1 MASAGQSSEQAWQAQ
16 DVNAIP
22 TLAWAARPDGSA
34 EFLNRRWLDYT
45 GLSAEEAS
53 DWGWTAALHTED
65 RDKVMDCWRRLL
77 DSGEAGEM
85 EGRLR
90 RHDGDYRWFLFR
102 AEPLRDESGDIFKWY
117 GANTDIEDRKR
128 AEALLAAEKRTLEMI
143 ANGACLADIL
153 EGLCDTID
161 AQADNTISAVMLMDA
176 DGMHLRPAAGP
187 RLPKGWIE
195 AITPLKIGPCVG
207 SCGTAASLK
216 QRVIVSDVAT
226 DPLWADY
233 RDLALS
239 HGLRAVWSQP
249 LLSKNQEIL
258 GTFCI
263 SYTEPR
269 TPNETDLRLIEGA
282 GHIAVIAIEG
292 ERSQEALR
300 GASEEIRNSEARLR
314 KIIDTIPTLAW
325 CTLPDGTGIFW
336 NRRWHEY
343 TGLSL
348 EVVRGWGWQDAIH
361 PEDLKEI
368 TDKWLGFL
376 AAGQPGEVEGRLRRF
391 DGVYRWFLFRAEPL
405 RDESGNIVNW
415 YGTDTDI
422 DDLKRAEAKL
432 RQDEEELRRMTDAI
446 PQTIIVMNPD
456 GKAIYA
462 NRVAL
467 EYTGLSLHDVQT
479 DDFRERVFHPDDV
492 QRVREE
498 RYKGLSDTAPFE
510 NEQRALGKDGK
521 YRWFL
526 IRYNPLLDESGN
538 VIRWYATGTDIDDR
552 KRAEDR
558 LRNETVALREQIDRD
573 SMFEDI
579 VGSSEALREVLRQV
593 DKVAHSD
600 STVLILGETG
610 TGKELIARAVHRRSN
625 RGDRAFIGV
634 NCAAIPASLI
644 ASELFGHEKGAFTG
658 ATQRRLGRFESANG
672 GTIFLDEVG
681 DLPPEV
687 QIALLRVLQEREIE
701 RVGSNRPI
709 PVDVRVLAATH
720 RDLNALVAEGKF
732 RQDLLYRL
740 NVVPIEMPSLRDRAS
755 DIPLLV
761 EYFIDRFG
769 KKAGKK
775 FRTID
780 RRTLKLLQAYGWP
793 GNVRELQNV
802 IERAVILSEGDI
814 FCVDETW
821 LKRQAP
827 QFAGPTAA
835 LNSALQQQEKEMIE
849 AALAESVGRVS
860 GPGGAAAKLGL
871 PRPTLDAKSGDWES
885 TNIGSKFI
893 SRTDPC
899 LPGNPVAVAH

>member
-1 MASAGQSSEQAWQAQ
+1 MASAGQSTEQARQAQ
-16 DVNAIP
+16 DVDAIP
-22 TLAWAARPDGSA
+22 TLAWSARPDGSA

-45 GLSAEEAS
+45 GLSAGEAA
-53 DWGWTAALHTED
+53 DWGWTVALHPED
-65 RDKVMDCWRRLL
+65 RARLMDSWRHLL
-77 DSGEAGEM
+77 ASGEAGEI
-85 EGRLR
+85 EARLCR
-90 RHDGDYRWFLFR
+90 YDGEYRWFLFR
-102 AEPLRDESGDIFKWY
+102 AEPVRDSHGNIFKWY

-143 ANGACLADIL
+143 ASGACLADIL
-153 EGLCDTID
+153 ERLCETID
-161 AQADNTISAVMLMDA
+161 AQARNIKSAVMLMDA
-176 DGMHLRPAAGP
+176 DGKHLRPAAGP
-187 RLPKGWIE
+187 RLPRGWVE
-195 AITPLKIGPCVG
+195 AITPLKIGPCIG

-216 QRVIVSDVAT
+216 QRVIVSDIAT

-239 HGLRAVWSQP
+239 HGLRAAWSQP

-258 GTFCI
+258 GTFCV
-263 SYTEPR
+263 SYAEPR

-300 GASEEIRNSEARLR
+300 SAFEEIRNSEKKLR

-325 CTLPDGTGIFW
+325 CSLPDGTGIFW

-348 EVVRGWGWQDAIH
+348 EVVRGWGWQKAIH

-376 AAGQPGEVEGRLRRF
+376 AAGQAGEVEGRLRRF

-446 PQTIIVMNPD
+446 PQTIIVLNPD
-456 GKAIYA
+456 GKAIYV

-467 EYTGLSLHDVQT
+467 EYTGLSLDDVQT
-479 DDFRERVFHPDDV
+479 DDFRARVFHPDDV
-492 QRVREE
+492 QRLREE
-498 RYKGLSDTAPFE
+498 LYKALSDTAPFE
-510 NEQRALGKDGK
+510 NEERALGRDGK

-526 IRYNPLLDESGN
+526 IRYNPLLDESGK

-552 KRAEDR
+552 KRNEDR
-558 LRNETVALREQIDRD
+558 TRNENLALREQIDRD

-579 VGSSEALREVLRQV
+579 VGSSEALHKVLRQV
-593 DKVAHSD
+593 GKVAHSD

-610 TGKELIARAVHRRSN
+610 TGKELIARAIHKRSN

-634 NCAAIPASLI
+634 NCAAIPPSLI

-681 DLPPEV
+681 DLPPEI

-701 RVGSNRPI
+701 RVGGNRPI

-732 RQDLLYRL
+732 REDLLYRL
-740 NVVPIEMPSLRDRAS
+740 NVVPIEVPPLRERVA

-761 EYFIDRFG
+761 QYFIDRFG
-769 KKAGKK
+769 KRAGKR
-775 FRTID
+775 FRTIGMKS
-780 RRTLKLLQAYGWP
+780 LKAFQAYGWP

-802 IERAVILSEGDI
+802 IERAVILSEGET
-814 FCVDETW
+814 FALDEGW
-821 LKRQAP
+821 LRRELRAIP
-827 QFAGPTAA
+827 RRTGS
-835 LNSALQQQEKEMIE
+835 LLSALVKQEKEIIE
-849 AALAESVGRVS
+849 TALAASHGQVS
-860 GPGGAAAKLGL
+860 GPSGAATKLGL
-871 PRPTLDAKSGDWES
+871 PSRTLD
-885 TNIGSKFI
+885 SKIKRLKINVYRFKTP
-893 SRTDPC
+893 R
-899 LPGNPVAVAH
+899 